1 MNTISPHD
9 PNKPFVFKATKRR
22 RIVQKQKSNCFRQIA
37 CVFGEM
43 ALCLCMIKN
52 KDVVVDRQGRI
63 FQVVDTDFRNDRLGR
78 QILCRLYRSQ
88 KRFAFMP
95 WQVKKHPFFS

>member
-1 MNTISPHD
+1 MKKILDKTRFLWYI
-9 PNKPFVFKATKRR
+9 
-22 RIVQKQKSNCFRQIA
+22 I
-37 CVFGEM
+37 G
-43 ALCLCMIKN
+43 MIKN

-63 FQVVDTDFRNDRLGR
+63 FQVVDADFRTDRLGK